1 MPCLLLFIH
10 KCKKIFIYSR
20 DIITKQ
26 LKQTTNLS
34 YLLKYLI
41 LSTLSIEFMAVY
53 TITDTFVA
61 DKKLGI
67 IALDVSLK
75 RLAEHP
81 FKTI

>member
-10 KCKKIFIYSR
+10 KCKNKPLI
-20 DIITKQ
+20 
-26 LKQTTNLS
+26 LS